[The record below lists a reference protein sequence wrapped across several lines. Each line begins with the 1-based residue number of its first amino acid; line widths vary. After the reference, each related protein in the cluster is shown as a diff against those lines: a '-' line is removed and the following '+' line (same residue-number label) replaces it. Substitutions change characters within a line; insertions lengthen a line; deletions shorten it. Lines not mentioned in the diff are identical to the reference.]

1 MILNLTVKW
10 SVGAYALNH
19 VWYLA
24 DHEKKPK
31 FTYLSNAGKK
41 CVGNSLWIK
50 MLICLKKLFT
60 KGYYIMEGS
69 KNTGMRTKST
79 DTGLHSDE
87 RRGRSARVRRS
98 LVNWWQAPT
107 PNAHVQLHFL
117 FLSKCHLIVKGSLVV
132 VINIRVTLCEKLCP
146 CCGWQRGLRILMRM
160 RLTYFTRDSTV
171 HDYADGRV
179 GPLLD
184 R

>member
-31 FTYLSNAGKK
+31 FTYPSNAVEPKVAGKK

-60 KGYYIMEGS
+60 K
-69 KNTGMRTKST
+69 
-79 DTGLHSDE
+79 
-87 RRGRSARVRRS
+87 
-98 LVNWWQAPT
+98 
-107 PNAHVQLHFL
+107 
-117 FLSKCHLIVKGSLVV
+117 
-132 VINIRVTLCEKLCP
+132 
-146 CCGWQRGLRILMRM
+146 
-160 RLTYFTRDSTV
+160 RLLYN
-171 HDYADGRV
+171 V
-179 GPLLD
+179 GQ
-184 R
+184 